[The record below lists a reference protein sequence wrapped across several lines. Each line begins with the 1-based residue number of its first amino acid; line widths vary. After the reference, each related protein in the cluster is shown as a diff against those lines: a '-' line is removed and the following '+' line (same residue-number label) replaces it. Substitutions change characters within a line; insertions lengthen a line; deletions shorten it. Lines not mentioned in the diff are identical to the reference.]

1 MAASRSSDR
10 AAREPFLPLLAVLS
24 FAAVGLALVSQH
36 VFQMQPCAWCTLQRL
51 IYLLIGALALIAW
64 LRLRGRSRA
73 TRLNVLALIAAALS
87 LYGVAVALY
96 QHFVAARSQSC
107 ALSLADKL
115 IKGANLDELA
125 PWLFKATAYCSEANV
140 PLFGLPYAIW
150 SALLFVL
157 LTFLALRA
165 AWRPARRF

>member
-10 AAREPFLPLLAVLS
+10 AVRGPFLPLVAVLS
-24 FAAVGLALVSQH
+24 FAAVALALVSQH
-36 VFQMQPCAWCTLQRL
+36 VYQMQPCAWCTLQRL
-51 IYLLIGALALIAW
+51 IYLLVGVLAAVAW
-64 LRLRGRSRA
+64 LRLRGGGRA

-96 QHFVAARSQSC
+96 QHLVAARSQSC
-107 ALSLADKL
+107 ALTLADKV
-115 IKGANLDELA
+115 IKGAHLDEVA

-140 PLFGLPYAIW
+140 PLLGVPYAIW
-150 SALLFVL
+150 SALLFAL